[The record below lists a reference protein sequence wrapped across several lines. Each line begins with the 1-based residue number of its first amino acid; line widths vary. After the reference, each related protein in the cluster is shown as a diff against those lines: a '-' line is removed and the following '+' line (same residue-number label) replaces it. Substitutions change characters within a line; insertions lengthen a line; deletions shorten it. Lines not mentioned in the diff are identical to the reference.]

1 MNRRL
6 VACVLAVCV
15 LVTASSAPL
24 AGSVAATVPLLPGED
39 SATTAPF
46 GQVSRTGGHIVST
59 ERVHERG
66 ITGDGV
72 AVGVVGASFEP
83 EGTSL
88 DGQVAGHRRAPDE
101 RGTGEVPVGPQRRAD
116 GRHDTAVAA
125 VVAET
130 APDAKLYLAAVG
142 DDPTPEEYERAIDWL
157 VANDVTVVV
166 DAGSYFASNPETN
179 ERITAAAERAAA
191 NGTTFVT
198 SAGNYAN
205 SQWVG
210 DGPAD
215 GWVNFSNETQGNRLA
230 GGAVTGGEVSLRLSW
245 NTSAD
250 YDLYLYRERANGPDP
265 VVAKSVRR
273 QNDSAEAWE
282 AVDASVPRGRYYVA
296 VDAYDANR
304 TTTVD
309 DANEGANLSVDRR
322 SNASANRSR
331 NASATRLRLLSSR
344 HSLEHAV
351 SNESVVAPA
360 TGEGVVAVGAVDTDS
375 GRIAPYS
382 SRSDSLVDV
391 WGPATVRTESGTL
404 EGTSA
409 AAPYVAGTAALVAS
423 TCTRERRPGELVE
436 LLRNSATDD
445 RYTPDSFAVVEA
457 TRAVEAAERPGP
469 DGRSFQCHDTE

>member
-1 MNRRL
+1 MSRRL

-24 AGSVAATVPLLPGED
+24 AGSIAAAVPLLPGEG

-46 GQVSRTGGHIVST
+46 GQVSWTGGHIVST

-66 ITGDGV
+66 ITGGGV
-72 AVGVVGASFEP
+72 AVGVVGSSFEP
-83 EGTSL
+83 EGSSIS
-88 DGQVAGHRRAPDE
+88 DQVAGHRRAPDE
-101 RGTGEVPVGPQRRAD
+101 RGTGEMAVGPQRRVD

-130 APDAKLYLAAVG
+130 APDADLYLAAVG

-179 ERITAAAERAAA
+179 ARITAAAERTAA

-210 DGPAD
+210 GGSAD
-215 GWVNFSNETQGNRLA
+215 GWVDFSNETEGNRLA

-245 NTSAD
+245 NTSDD

-282 AVDASVPRGRYYVA
+282 AIDASVPRGRYYVA
-296 VDAYDANR
+296 VDAYDTNR
-304 TTTVD
+304 TTTATG
-309 DANEGANLSVDRR
+309 DANE
-322 SNASANRSR
+322 SANRST
-331 NASATRLRLLSSR
+331 NASESRLRLLSSR

-375 GRIAPYS
+375 GRIAQYS
-382 SRSDSLVDV
+382 SQSDSLVDV

-409 AAPYVAGTAALVAS
+409 AAPYVAGTVALVAA
-423 TCTRERRPGELVE
+423 TCPGDHRSDQLVE
-436 LLRNSATDD
+436 LLRSSATDG
-445 RYTPDSFAVVEA
+445 RYTPDSVAVVEA

-469 DGRSFQCHDTE
+469 DGSSFECHPAE